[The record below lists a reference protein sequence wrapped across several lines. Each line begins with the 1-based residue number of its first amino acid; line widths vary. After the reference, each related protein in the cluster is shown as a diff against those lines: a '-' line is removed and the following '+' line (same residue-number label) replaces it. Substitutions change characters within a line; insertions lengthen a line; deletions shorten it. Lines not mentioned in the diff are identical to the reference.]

1 MSGQV
6 STVNDED
13 FEQHVL
19 RSDVP
24 VIVYFSAGQSGP
36 CKALKPTLQQAADE
50 YDGRVRF
57 VELDIN
63 ENDQTARKYGIR
75 AAPDLMMVIDGSVEG
90 HKAGLISR
98 GQMTSW
104 IEANIW

>member
-6 STVNDED
+6 EPVNDQD

-24 VIVYFSAGQSGP
+24 VIVYFSAERSGP
-36 CKALKPTLQQAADE
+36 CEALKPTLLQAADE
-50 YDGRVRF
+50 YDGRVKF
-57 VELDIN
+57 VELDID
-63 ENDQTARKYGIR
+63 ENNQTARRYGIS

-90 HKAGLISR
+90 HKAGLMSR
-98 GQMTSW
+98 GQMTTW